1 MLISNGSALNILLAN
16 NNRVLNDALKE
27 ADNKTLNNLLK
38 QDSSNSSNSSSSTNT
53 AASSILKEVLNSI
66 KDGTKSNSS
75 LENILKNST
84 AFKDLGNLSSNLSS
98 LLESIKD
105 DESLQK
111 FKPLLENFL
120 KNIKDVTPDNLKEQI
135 KNSGIFLENK
145 LSSNPNAKLENLLQN
160 ISNLLKTIDNP
171 EAKNSS
177 QIIDNILKN
186 IPKDGSLKGSELLN
200 NLKTLVSS
208 LQNLSS
214 SLNSNQTQ
222 TLNNLANE
230 LKNFIQNGSMIESK
244 TENLVQKTLTQ
255 TQTSEDEN
263 INRANIEIKSLIN
276 NQVKELLNQIKQDLT
291 QNQNIIQNK
300 NILTLIDKL
309 ISLPDIFS
317 KSEAILNSVQNS
329 NISNFS
335 NNFATNLNPLLTA
348 LKESLQA
355 INPKNIEI
363 QNQINSLIKK
373 VENIIQEYTNNQL
386 DNPKDNQKLD
396 NDFKS
401 ILLKMQDEVAQK
413 TDIKSQDS
421 LKTINN
427 LLTQIDMQQL
437 TSLVSNSNF
446 VYIPFFWEMLEDGT
460 VEIKGKEEDKFFC
473 QIKLTLKDFGKID
486 LMLSMYDENKLDMTI
501 YAQREHFKV
510 TLRDNLQKLKLALNE
525 ANIIPMH
532 IKLLDMKEESENK
545 EQKPTNVYQ
554 NNYNNDFI
562 TSSRIDIKA

>member
-38 QDSSNSSNSSSSTNT
+38 QDSSNSSSSTNT

-120 KNIKDVTPDNLKEQI
+120 KNIKDVTADNLKEQI

-160 ISNLLKTIDNP
+160 ISNLLKTIDTP

-255 TQTSEDEN
+255 TQTSETEN
-263 INRANIEIKSLIN
+263 INSANNIKSLIN

-309 ISLPDIFS
+309 ISLPDLFS

-460 VEIKGKEEDKFFC
+460 VEIKEKEEDKFFC

>member
-38 QDSSNSSNSSSSTNT
+38 QDSSNSSSSTNT

-66 KDGTKSNSS
+66 KDGTKSNST

-120 KNIKDVTPDNLKEQI
+120 KNIKDVTADNLKEQI

-160 ISNLLKTIDNP
+160 ISNLLKTIDTP

-186 IPKDGSLKGSELLN
+186 IPKDGSLKSSELVN

-244 TENLVQKTLTQ
+244 TENLVPKTLTQ
-255 TQTSEDEN
+255 TPQTEDV
-263 INRANIEIKSLIN
+263 NIENTQIKNLIN
-276 NQVKELLNQIKQDLT
+276 NQVKELLTQIKQDLT

-300 NILTLIDKL
+300 NILPLIDKL
-309 ISLPDIFS
+309 ISLPDLFS
-317 KSEAILNSVQNS
+317 KSEAILNSVQNR

-355 INPKNIEI
+355 INPKNTEI

-373 VENIIQEYTNNQL
+373 VENIIQEYTNNNL

-401 ILLKMQDEVAQK
+401 ILLKMQDEIAQK

-460 VEIKGKEEDKFFC
+460 VEIKEKEEDKFFC

-525 ANIIPMH
+525 ANIIPMNV
-532 IKLLDMKEESENK
+532 KLLDMKEESETQ

>member
-38 QDSSNSSNSSSSTNT
+38 QDSSNSSSSTNT

-66 KDGTKSNSS
+66 KDGTKSNST

-111 FKPLLENFL
+111 FKPLLESFL
-120 KNIKDVTPDNLKEQI
+120 KNIKDVTADNLKEQI

-160 ISNLLKTIDNP
+160 ISNLLKTIDTP

-186 IPKDGSLKGSELLN
+186 IPKDGSLKSSELVN
-200 NLKTLVSS
+200 NLKTLVNS
-208 LQNLSS
+208 LQNLSN
-214 SLNSNQTQ
+214 SLNPNQTQ

-230 LKNFIQNGSMIESK
+230 LKNFIQNGVMIESK
-244 TENLVQKTLTQ
+244 TENLVPKTQ
-255 TQTSEDEN
+255 TQTPQTEDV
-263 INRANIEIKSLIN
+263 NIENTQIKNLIN
-276 NQVKELLNQIKQDLT
+276 NQVKELLTQIKQDLT

-300 NILTLIDKL
+300 NILPLIDKL
-309 ISLPDIFS
+309 ISLPDLFS

-373 VENIIQEYTNNQL
+373 VENIIQEYTNNNL

-460 VEIKGKEEDKFFC
+460 VEIKEKEEDKFFC

-532 IKLLDMKEESENK
+532 IKLLDMKEESETQ

>member
-38 QDSSNSSNSSSSTNT
+38 QDSSNSSSSTNT

-160 ISNLLKTIDNP
+160 ISNLLKTIDTP

-255 TQTSEDEN
+255 TQTSETEN
-263 INRANIEIKSLIN
+263 INSANNIKSLIN

-309 ISLPDIFS
+309 ISLPDLFS

-373 VENIIQEYTNNQL
+373 VENIIQEYTNNNL

-460 VEIKGKEEDKFFC
+460 VEIKEKEEDKFFC

>member
-38 QDSSNSSNSSSSTNT
+38 QDSSNSSSSTNT

-66 KDGTKSNSS
+66 KDGTKSNST

-120 KNIKDVTPDNLKEQI
+120 KNIKDVTADNLKEQI

-160 ISNLLKTIDNP
+160 ISNLIKTIDTP

-186 IPKDGSLKGSELLN
+186 IPKDGSLKSSELVN
-200 NLKTLVSS
+200 NLKTLVNS
-208 LQNLSS
+208 LQNLSN
-214 SLNSNQTQ
+214 SLNPNQTQ

-230 LKNFIQNGSMIESK
+230 LKNFIQNGVMIESK
-244 TENLVQKTLTQ
+244 TENLVPKTQ
-255 TQTSEDEN
+255 TQTPQTEDV
-263 INRANIEIKSLIN
+263 NIENTQIKNLIN
-276 NQVKELLNQIKQDLT
+276 NQVKELLTQIKQDLT

-300 NILTLIDKL
+300 NILPLIDKL
-309 ISLPDIFS
+309 ISLPDLFS
-317 KSEAILNSVQNS
+317 KSEAILNSVQNT

-355 INPKNIEI
+355 INPKNTEI

-373 VENIIQEYTNNQL
+373 VENIIQEYTNNNL
-386 DNPKDNQKLD
+386 DNPKDNQTLD

-401 ILLKMQDEVAQK
+401 ILLKMQDEIAQK

-460 VEIKGKEEDKFFC
+460 VEIKEKEEDKFFC

-525 ANIIPMH
+525 ANIIPMNV
-532 IKLLDMKEESENK
+532 KLLDMKEESENK

>member
-38 QDSSNSSNSSSSTNT
+38 QDSSNSSSSTNT

-120 KNIKDVTPDNLKEQI
+120 KNIKDVTADNLKEQI

-160 ISNLLKTIDNP
+160 ISNLIKTIDTP

-244 TENLVQKTLTQ
+244 TENLVQKILTQ
-255 TQTSEDEN
+255 TQTLEDEN

-276 NQVKELLNQIKQDLT
+276 NQVKELLTQIKQDLT

-309 ISLPDIFS
+309 ISLPDLFS
-317 KSEAILNSVQNS
+317 KSEAILNSVQNT

-355 INPKNIEI
+355 INPKNSEI

-373 VENIIQEYTNNQL
+373 VENIIQEYTNNNL

-401 ILLKMQDEVAQK
+401 ILLKMQDEIAQK

-460 VEIKGKEEDKFFC
+460 VEIKEKEEDKFFC

-532 IKLLDMKEESENK
+532 IKLLDMKEESETQ

>member
-38 QDSSNSSNSSSSTNT
+38 QDSSNSSSSTNT

-66 KDGTKSNSS
+66 KDGTKSNST

-111 FKPLLENFL
+111 FKPLLESFL
-120 KNIKDVTPDNLKEQI
+120 KNIKDVTADNLKEQI

-160 ISNLLKTIDNP
+160 ISNLLKTIDTP

-186 IPKDGSLKGSELLN
+186 IPKDGSFKGSELVN

-208 LQNLSS
+208 LQNISN

-230 LKNFIQNGSMIESK
+230 LKNFIQNGVMIESK
-244 TENLVQKTLTQ
+244 TENLVPKTLTQ
-255 TQTSEDEN
+255 TQIPQTEDVDV
-263 INRANIEIKSLIN
+263 ANTQIKNLIN
-276 NQVKELLNQIKQDLT
+276 NQVKELLTQIKQDLT

-300 NILTLIDKL
+300 NILPLIDKL
-309 ISLPDIFS
+309 ISLPDLFS

-355 INPKNIEI
+355 INPKNTEI

-373 VENIIQEYTNNQL
+373 VENIIQEYTNNNL

-460 VEIKGKEEDKFFC
+460 VEIKQKEEDKFFC

-525 ANIIPMH
+525 ANIIPMNV
-532 IKLLDMKEESENK
+532 KLLDMKEESETQ

>member
-38 QDSSNSSNSSSSTNT
+38 QDSSNSSSSTNT

-66 KDGTKSNSS
+66 KDGTKSNST

-111 FKPLLENFL
+111 FKPLLESFL
-120 KNIKDVTPDNLKEQI
+120 KNIKDVTADNLKEQI

-160 ISNLLKTIDNP
+160 ISNLLKTIDTP

-186 IPKDGSLKGSELLN
+186 IPKDGSLKSSELVN
-200 NLKTLVSS
+200 NLKTLVNS
-208 LQNLSS
+208 LQNLSN
-214 SLNSNQTQ
+214 SLNPNQTQ

-230 LKNFIQNGSMIESK
+230 LKNFIQNGVMIESK
-244 TENLVQKTLTQ
+244 TENLVPKTQ
-255 TQTSEDEN
+255 TQTPQTEDV
-263 INRANIEIKSLIN
+263 NIENTQIKNLIN
-276 NQVKELLNQIKQDLT
+276 NQVKELLTQIKQDLT

-309 ISLPDIFS
+309 ISLPDLFS

-373 VENIIQEYTNNQL
+373 VENIIQEYTNNNL

-460 VEIKGKEEDKFFC
+460 VEIKEKEEDKFFC

-525 ANIIPMH
+525 ANIIPMNV
-532 IKLLDMKEESENK
+532 KLLDMKEESETQ

>member
-38 QDSSNSSNSSSSTNT
+38 QDSSSSTNT
-53 AASSILKEVLNSI
+53 TASSILKEVLNSI
-66 KDGTKSNSS
+66 KDGTKSNST

-120 KNIKDVTPDNLKEQI
+120 KNIKDVTADNLKEKI

-160 ISNLLKTIDNP
+160 ISNLLKTIDTP

-230 LKNFIQNGSMIESK
+230 LKNLIQNGVMIESK

-255 TQTSEDEN
+255 TQTSETEN
-263 INRANIEIKSLIN
+263 INSANNIKSLIN

-309 ISLPDIFS
+309 ISLPDLFS
-317 KSEAILNSVQNS
+317 KSEAILNSVQNR

-348 LKESLQA
+348 LKDSLQA

-401 ILLKMQDEVAQK
+401 ILLKMQDEVAQRA
-413 TDIKSQDS
+413 DIKSQDS

-460 VEIKGKEEDKFFC
+460 VEIKEKEEDKFFC

>member
-38 QDSSNSSNSSSSTNT
+38 QDSSNSSSSTNT

-160 ISNLLKTIDNP
+160 ISNLLKTIDTP

-244 TENLVQKTLTQ
+244 TENLVSKTLTQ
-255 TQTSEDEN
+255 TQTSETEN
-263 INRANIEIKSLIN
+263 INSANNIKSLIN

-309 ISLPDIFS
+309 IALPDLFS
-317 KSEAILNSVQNS
+317 KSEAILNSVQNR

-386 DNPKDNQKLD
+386 DNQKDNQKLD

-460 VEIKGKEEDKFFC
+460 VEIKEKEEDKFFC

>member
-38 QDSSNSSNSSSSTNT
+38 QDSSNSSSSTNT

-111 FKPLLENFL
+111 FKPLLESFL
-120 KNIKDVTPDNLKEQI
+120 KNIKDVTADNLKEQI

-160 ISNLLKTIDNP
+160 ISNLLKTIDTP

-186 IPKDGSLKGSELLN
+186 IPKDGSLKSSELVN

-230 LKNFIQNGSMIESK
+230 LKNFIQNGVMIESK

-255 TQTSEDEN
+255 TQTSETEN
-263 INRANIEIKSLIN
+263 INSANNIKSLIN
-276 NQVKELLNQIKQDLT
+276 NQVKELLTQIKQDLT

-300 NILTLIDKL
+300 NILPLIDKL
-309 ISLPDIFS
+309 ISLPDLFS

-373 VENIIQEYTNNQL
+373 VENIIQEYTNNNL

-460 VEIKGKEEDKFFC
+460 VEIKEKEEDKFFC

-532 IKLLDMKEESENK
+532 IKLLDMKEESETQ

>member
-38 QDSSNSSNSSSSTNT
+38 QDSSNSSSSTNT

-66 KDGTKSNSS
+66 KDGTKSNST

-120 KNIKDVTPDNLKEQI
+120 KNIKDVTADNLKEQI

-160 ISNLLKTIDNP
+160 ISNLIKTIDTP

-186 IPKDGSLKGSELLN
+186 IPKDGSLKSSELVN
-200 NLKTLVSS
+200 NLKTLVNS

-222 TLNNLANE
+222 TLNNLSNE
-230 LKNFIQNGSMIESK
+230 LKNFIQNGVMIESK
-244 TENLVQKTLTQ
+244 TENLVPKTQ
-255 TQTSEDEN
+255 TQTPQTEDV
-263 INRANIEIKSLIN
+263 NIENTQIKNLIN
-276 NQVKELLNQIKQDLT
+276 NQVKELLTQIKQDLT

-300 NILTLIDKL
+300 NILPLIDKL
-309 ISLPDIFS
+309 ISLPDLFS
-317 KSEAILNSVQNS
+317 KSEAILNSVQNT

-355 INPKNIEI
+355 INPKNTEI

-373 VENIIQEYTNNQL
+373 VENIIQEYTNNNL

-460 VEIKGKEEDKFFC
+460 VEIKEKEEDKFFC

>member
-38 QDSSNSSNSSSSTNT
+38 QDSSNSSSSTNT

-160 ISNLLKTIDNP
+160 ISNLLKTIDMP

-186 IPKDGSLKGSELLN
+186 IPKDGSLKGSELVN

-255 TQTSEDEN
+255 TQTSETEN
-263 INRANIEIKSLIN
+263 INRANNEIKSLIN
-276 NQVKELLNQIKQDLT
+276 NQVKELLTQIKQDLT

-309 ISLPDIFS
+309 ISLPDLFS

-386 DNPKDNQKLD
+386 DNQKDNQKLD

-460 VEIKGKEEDKFFC
+460 VEIKEKEEDKFFC

>member
-38 QDSSNSSNSSSSTNT
+38 QDSSSSTNT

-160 ISNLLKTIDNP
+160 ISNLLKTIDTP

-177 QIIDNILKN
+177 QNIDNILKN

-244 TENLVQKTLTQ
+244 TENLVPKTQTQ

-263 INRANIEIKSLIN
+263 INSANNIKSLIN

-291 QNQNIIQNK
+291 QNHIIQNK

-309 ISLPDIFS
+309 ISLPDLFS

-460 VEIKGKEEDKFFC
+460 VEIKEKEEDKFFC

>member
-38 QDSSNSSNSSSSTNT
+38 QDSSNSSSSTNT

-120 KNIKDVTPDNLKEQI
+120 KNIKDVTADNLKEQI

-160 ISNLLKTIDNP
+160 ISNLLKTIDTP

-186 IPKDGSLKGSELLN
+186 IPKDGSLKGSELVN

-255 TQTSEDEN
+255 TQTSETEN
-263 INRANIEIKSLIN
+263 INRANSEIKSLIN

-386 DNPKDNQKLD
+386 DNQKDNQKLD

-460 VEIKGKEEDKFFC
+460 VEIKEKEEDKFFC

>member
-38 QDSSNSSNSSSSTNT
+38 QDSSNSSSSTNT

-111 FKPLLENFL
+111 FKPLLESFL
-120 KNIKDVTPDNLKEQI
+120 KNIKDVTADNLKEQI

-160 ISNLLKTIDNP
+160 ISNLLKTIDMP
-171 EAKNSS
+171 DAKNSS

-186 IPKDGSLKGSELLN
+186 IPKDGSLKGSELVN

-230 LKNFIQNGSMIESK
+230 LKNFIQHGSMIESK
-244 TENLVQKTLTQ
+244 TENLVPKTLTQ
-255 TQTSEDEN
+255 TQTSETEN
-263 INRANIEIKSLIN
+263 INRTNSEIKSLIN

-309 ISLPDIFS
+309 ISLPDLFS
-317 KSEAILNSVQNS
+317 KSEAILNSVQNT

-401 ILLKMQDEVAQK
+401 ILLKMQDEIAQK

-460 VEIKGKEEDKFFC
+460 VEIKEKEEDKFFC

-510 TLRDNLQKLKLALNE
+510 TLRDNLKKLKLALNE

-532 IKLLDMKEESENK
+532 IKLLDMKEESETQ

>member
-38 QDSSNSSNSSSSTNT
+38 QDSSNSSSSTNT

-66 KDGTKSNSS
+66 KDGTKSNST

-111 FKPLLENFL
+111 FKPLLESFL
-120 KNIKDVTPDNLKEQI
+120 KNIKDVTADNLKEQI

-160 ISNLLKTIDNP
+160 ISNLLKTIDTP

-186 IPKDGSLKGSELLN
+186 IPKDGSFKGSELVN

-208 LQNLSS
+208 LQNLSN

-230 LKNFIQNGSMIESK
+230 LKNFIQNGVMIESK
-244 TENLVQKTLTQ
+244 TENLVPKTLTQ
-255 TQTSEDEN
+255 TQTSEGED
-263 INRANIEIKSLIN
+263 INRANNNIKSLIN
-276 NQVKELLNQIKQDLT
+276 NQVKELLTQIKQDLT

-300 NILTLIDKL
+300 NILPLIDKL
-309 ISLPDIFS
+309 ISLPDLFS

-355 INPKNIEI
+355 INPKNSEI

-373 VENIIQEYTNNQL
+373 VENIIQEYTNNNL

-396 NDFKS
+396 NDLKS

-460 VEIKGKEEDKFFC
+460 VEIKQKEEDKFFC

-525 ANIIPMH
+525 ANIIPMNV
-532 IKLLDMKEESENK
+532 KLLDMKEESETQ

>member
-38 QDSSNSSNSSSSTNT
+38 QDSSNSSSSTNT

-66 KDGTKSNSS
+66 KDGTKSNST

-120 KNIKDVTPDNLKEQI
+120 KNIKDVTADNLKEQI

-160 ISNLLKTIDNP
+160 ISNLLKTIDTP

-186 IPKDGSLKGSELLN
+186 IPKDGSLKSSELVN

-230 LKNFIQNGSMIESK
+230 LKNFIQNGSIIESK
-244 TENLVQKTLTQ
+244 TENLVSKTLTQ
-255 TQTSEDEN
+255 TQTLEDEN
-263 INRANIEIKSLIN
+263 INRANNNIKSLIN
-276 NQVKELLNQIKQDLT
+276 NQVKELLTQIKQDLT

-300 NILTLIDKL
+300 NILPLIDKL
-309 ISLPDIFS
+309 ISLPDLFS

-373 VENIIQEYTNNQL
+373 VENIIQEYTNNNL

-460 VEIKGKEEDKFFC
+460 VEIKEKEEDKFFC

>member
-38 QDSSNSSNSSSSTNT
+38 QDSSNSSSSTNT

-120 KNIKDVTPDNLKEQI
+120 KNIKDVTADNLKEQI

-145 LSSNPNAKLENLLQN
+145 LSSNPNAKLENILQN
-160 ISNLLKTIDNP
+160 ISNLLKTIDTP

-186 IPKDGSLKGSELLN
+186 ITKDGSLKGSELVN

-460 VEIKGKEEDKFFC
+460 VEIKEKEEDKFFC

-532 IKLLDMKEESENK
+532 IKLLDLKEESENK

>member
-38 QDSSNSSNSSSSTNT
+38 QDSSNSSSSTNT

-160 ISNLLKTIDNP
+160 ISNLLKTIDTP

-186 IPKDGSLKGSELLN
+186 IPKDGSFKGSELLN

-255 TQTSEDEN
+255 TQTSETEN
-263 INRANIEIKSLIN
+263 INSANNIKSLIN

-309 ISLPDIFS
+309 ISLPDLFS

-329 NISNFS
+329 SISNFS

-446 VYIPFFWEMLEDGT
+446 VYIPFFWEMLKDGT
-460 VEIKGKEEDKFFC
+460 VEIKEKEEDKFFC

-525 ANIIPMH
+525 VNIIPMH

>member
-27 ADNKTLNNLLK
+27 ADNKTLNNILK
-38 QDSSNSSNSSSSTNT
+38 QDSSNSSSSTNT

-84 AFKDLGNLSSNLSS
+84 AFKDLGTLSSNLSS

-111 FKPLLENFL
+111 FKPLLESFL
-120 KNIKDVTPDNLKEQI
+120 KNIKDVTADNLKEQI

-160 ISNLLKTIDNP
+160 ISNLIKTIETP

-186 IPKDGSLKGSELLN
+186 IPKDGSLKSSELVN
-200 NLKTLVSS
+200 NLKTLVNS
-208 LQNLSS
+208 LQNLSN
-214 SLNSNQTQ
+214 SLNPNQTQ

-230 LKNFIQNGSMIESK
+230 LKNFIQNGVMIESK
-244 TENLVQKTLTQ
+244 TENIVPKTLTQ
-255 TQTSEDEN
+255 TPQTEDVDV
-263 INRANIEIKSLIN
+263 ANTQIKNLIN
-276 NQVKELLNQIKQDLT
+276 NQVKELLTQIKQDLT
-291 QNQNIIQNK
+291 QNQNIAQNK

-309 ISLPDIFS
+309 ISLPDLFS
-317 KSEAILNSVQNS
+317 KSEAILNSVQNT

-355 INPKNIEI
+355 INPKNTEI

-373 VENIIQEYTNNQL
+373 VENIIQEYTNNNL

-446 VYIPFFWEMLEDGT
+446 VYIPFFWEMLEDGS
-460 VEIKGKEEDKFFC
+460 VEIKEKEEDKFFC

-532 IKLLDMKEESENK
+532 IKLLDMKEESETQG
-545 EQKPTNVYQ
+545 QKPTNVYQ

>member
-27 ADNKTLNNLLK
+27 ADNKTLNNILK
-38 QDSSNSSNSSSSTNT
+38 QDSSNSSSSTNT

-84 AFKDLGNLSSNLSS
+84 AFKDLGTLSSNLSS

-111 FKPLLENFL
+111 FKPLLESFL
-120 KNIKDVTPDNLKEQI
+120 KNIKDVTADNLKEQI

-160 ISNLLKTIDNP
+160 ISNLIKTIETP

-186 IPKDGSLKGSELLN
+186 IPKDGSLKSSELVN
-200 NLKTLVSS
+200 NLKTLVNS
-208 LQNLSS
+208 LQNLSN
-214 SLNSNQTQ
+214 SLNPNQTQ

-230 LKNFIQNGSMIESK
+230 LKNFIQNGVMIESK
-244 TENLVQKTLTQ
+244 TENIVPKTLTQ
-255 TQTSEDEN
+255 TPQTEDVDV
-263 INRANIEIKSLIN
+263 ANTQIKNLIN
-276 NQVKELLNQIKQDLT
+276 NQVKELLTQIKQDLT
-291 QNQNIIQNK
+291 QNQNIAQNK

-309 ISLPDIFS
+309 ISLPDLFS

-355 INPKNIEI
+355 INPKNTEI

-373 VENIIQEYTNNQL
+373 VENIIQEYTNNNL

-460 VEIKGKEEDKFFC
+460 VEIKQKEEDKFFC

-525 ANIIPMH
+525 ANIIPMNV
-532 IKLLDMKEESENK
+532 KLLDMKEESETQ

>member
-38 QDSSNSSNSSSSTNT
+38 QDSSNSSSSTNT

-66 KDGTKSNSS
+66 KDGTKSNST

-111 FKPLLENFL
+111 FKPLLESFL
-120 KNIKDVTPDNLKEQI
+120 KNIKDVTADNLKEQI

-160 ISNLLKTIDNP
+160 ISNLLKTIDTP

-230 LKNFIQNGSMIESK
+230 LKNFIQNGSIIESK

-255 TQTSEDEN
+255 TQTSETEN
-263 INRANIEIKSLIN
+263 INSANNIKSLIN

-300 NILTLIDKL
+300 NILPLIDKL
-309 ISLPDIFS
+309 ISLPDLFS
-317 KSEAILNSVQNS
+317 KSEAILNSVQNT

-355 INPKNIEI
+355 INPKNTEI

-373 VENIIQEYTNNQL
+373 VENIIQEYTNNNL

-460 VEIKGKEEDKFFC
+460 VEIKEKEEDKFFC

>member
-38 QDSSNSSNSSSSTNT
+38 QDSSNSSSSTNT

-120 KNIKDVTPDNLKEQI
+120 KNIKDVTADNLKEQI

-160 ISNLLKTIDNP
+160 ISNLLKTIDTP

-244 TENLVQKTLTQ
+244 TENLVSKTLTQ
-255 TQTSEDEN
+255 TQTSETEN
-263 INRANIEIKSLIN
+263 INSANNIKSLIN

-309 ISLPDIFS
+309 ISLPDLFS

-460 VEIKGKEEDKFFC
+460 VEIKEKEEDKFFC

>member
-38 QDSSNSSNSSSSTNT
+38 QDSSNSSSSTNT

-66 KDGTKSNSS
+66 KDGTKSNST

-111 FKPLLENFL
+111 FKPLLESFL
-120 KNIKDVTPDNLKEQI
+120 KNIKDVTADNLKEQI

-160 ISNLLKTIDNP
+160 ISNLLKTIDTP

-186 IPKDGSLKGSELLN
+186 IPKDGSLKSSELVN

-255 TQTSEDEN
+255 TQTSETEN
-263 INRANIEIKSLIN
+263 INNANNIKSLIN

-309 ISLPDIFS
+309 ISLPDLFS

-386 DNPKDNQKLD
+386 ENQKDNQKLD

-460 VEIKGKEEDKFFC
+460 VEIKEKEEDKFFC

>member
-38 QDSSNSSNSSSSTNT
+38 QDSSNSSSSTNT

-120 KNIKDVTPDNLKEQI
+120 KNIKDVTADNLKEQI

-160 ISNLLKTIDNP
+160 ISNLLKTIDTP

-244 TENLVQKTLTQ
+244 TENLVPKTLTQ
-255 TQTSEDEN
+255 AQTLEDEN
-263 INRANIEIKSLIN
+263 INRANSEIKSLIN

-309 ISLPDIFS
+309 ISLPDLFS

-355 INPKNIEI
+355 INPKNSEI

-373 VENIIQEYTNNQL
+373 VENIIQEYTNNNL

-460 VEIKGKEEDKFFC
+460 VEIKEKEEDKFYC

-532 IKLLDMKEESENK
+532 IKLLDMKEESETQ

>member
-38 QDSSNSSNSSSSTNT
+38 QDSSNSSSSTNT

-66 KDGTKSNSS
+66 KDGTKSNST

-120 KNIKDVTPDNLKEQI
+120 KNIKDVTADNLKEQI

-160 ISNLLKTIDNP
+160 ISNLLKTIDTP

-186 IPKDGSLKGSELLN
+186 IPKDGSLKSSELVN
-200 NLKTLVSS
+200 NLKTLVNS
-208 LQNLSS
+208 LQNLSN
-214 SLNSNQTQ
+214 SLNPNQTQ

-230 LKNFIQNGSMIESK
+230 LKNLIQNGVMIESK
-244 TENLVQKTLTQ
+244 TENLVSKTLTQ
-255 TQTSEDEN
+255 TQTLEDEN
-263 INRANIEIKSLIN
+263 INRANSEIKSLIN
-276 NQVKELLNQIKQDLT
+276 NQVKELLTQIKQDLT

-300 NILTLIDKL
+300 NILPLIDKL
-309 ISLPDIFS
+309 ISLPDLFS

-355 INPKNIEI
+355 INPKNSEI

-373 VENIIQEYTNNQL
+373 VENIIQEYTNNNL

-460 VEIKGKEEDKFFC
+460 VEIKEKEEDKFFC

-525 ANIIPMH
+525 ANIIPMNV
-532 IKLLDMKEESENK
+532 KLLDMKEESETQ

>member
-38 QDSSNSSNSSSSTNT
+38 QDSSNSSSSTNT

-120 KNIKDVTPDNLKEQI
+120 KNIKDVTADNLKEQI

-160 ISNLLKTIDNP
+160 ISNLLKTIDTP

-230 LKNFIQNGSMIESK
+230 LKNFIQNGSIIESK

-255 TQTSEDEN
+255 TQTLEDEN
-263 INRANIEIKSLIN
+263 INRANSEIKSLIN
-276 NQVKELLNQIKQDLT
+276 NQVKELLTQIKQDLT

-300 NILTLIDKL
+300 NILPLIDKL
-309 ISLPDIFS
+309 ISLPDLFS
-317 KSEAILNSVQNS
+317 KSEAILNSVQNT

-355 INPKNIEI
+355 INPKNTEI

-373 VENIIQEYTNNQL
+373 VENIIQEYTNNNL

-460 VEIKGKEEDKFFC
+460 VEIKQKEEDKFFC

-525 ANIIPMH
+525 ANIIPMNV
-532 IKLLDMKEESENK
+532 KLLDMKEESETQ

>member
-38 QDSSNSSNSSSSTNT
+38 QDSSNSSSSTNT

-120 KNIKDVTPDNLKEQI
+120 KNIKDVTADNLKEQI

-160 ISNLLKTIDNP
+160 ISNLLKTIDTP

-263 INRANIEIKSLIN
+263 INSANNIKSLIN
-276 NQVKELLNQIKQDLT
+276 NQVKELLTQIKQDLT

-309 ISLPDIFS
+309 ISLPDLFS

-373 VENIIQEYTNNQL
+373 VENIIQEYTNNNL

-460 VEIKGKEEDKFFC
+460 VEIKQKEEDKFFC

-525 ANIIPMH
+525 ANIIPMNV
-532 IKLLDMKEESENK
+532 KLLDMKEESETQ

>member
-38 QDSSNSSNSSSSTNT
+38 QDSSNSSSSTNT

-84 AFKDLGNLSSNLSS
+84 VFKDLGNLSSNLSS

-120 KNIKDVTPDNLKEQI
+120 KNIKDVTADNLKEQI

-160 ISNLLKTIDNP
+160 ISNLLKTIDTP

-186 IPKDGSLKGSELLN
+186 IPKDGSLKGSELVS

-255 TQTSEDEN
+255 TQTSETEN
-263 INRANIEIKSLIN
+263 INSANNIKSLIN

-460 VEIKGKEEDKFFC
+460 VEIKEKEEDKFFC

>member
-38 QDSSNSSNSSSSTNT
+38 QYSSNSSSSTNT

-160 ISNLLKTIDNP
+160 ISNLLKTIDTP
-171 EAKNSS
+171 ETKNSS

-200 NLKTLVSS
+200 NLKTLVNS

-214 SLNSNQTQ
+214 FLNSTQTQ

-263 INRANIEIKSLIN
+263 INSANNNIKSLIN

-460 VEIKGKEEDKFFC
+460 VEIKEKEEDKFFC

>member
-38 QDSSNSSNSSSSTNT
+38 QDSSNSSSSTNT

-66 KDGTKSNSS
+66 KDGTKSNST

-111 FKPLLENFL
+111 FKPLLESFL
-120 KNIKDVTPDNLKEQI
+120 KNIKDVTADNLKEQI

-160 ISNLLKTIDNP
+160 ISNLLKTIDTP

-186 IPKDGSLKGSELLN
+186 IPKDGSLKSSELVN

-255 TQTSEDEN
+255 TQTLEDEN
-263 INRANIEIKSLIN
+263 INRANSEIKSLIN
-276 NQVKELLNQIKQDLT
+276 NQVKELLTQIKQDLT

-300 NILTLIDKL
+300 NILPLIDKL

-373 VENIIQEYTNNQL
+373 VENIIQEYTNNNL

-460 VEIKGKEEDKFFC
+460 VEIKQKEEDKFFC

-525 ANIIPMH
+525 ANIIPMNV
-532 IKLLDMKEESENK
+532 KLLDMKEESETQ

>member
-38 QDSSNSSNSSSSTNT
+38 QDSSNSSSSTNT

-66 KDGTKSNSS
+66 KDGTKSNST

-111 FKPLLENFL
+111 FKPLLESFL
-120 KNIKDVTPDNLKEQI
+120 KNIKDVTADNLKEQI

-160 ISNLLKTIDNP
+160 ISNLIKTIDTP

-186 IPKDGSLKGSELLN
+186 IPKDGSLKRSELVN
-200 NLKTLVSS
+200 NLKTLVNS
-208 LQNLSS
+208 LQNLSN
-214 SLNSNQTQ
+214 SLNPNQTQ

-230 LKNFIQNGSMIESK
+230 LKNFIQNGVMIESK
-244 TENLVQKTLTQ
+244 TENIVPKTLTQ
-255 TQTSEDEN
+255 TPQTEDVDV
-263 INRANIEIKSLIN
+263 ANTQIKNLIN
-276 NQVKELLNQIKQDLT
+276 NQVKELLTQIKQDLT

-300 NILTLIDKL
+300 NILPLIDKL
-309 ISLPDIFS
+309 ISLPDLFS

-355 INPKNIEI
+355 ISPKNIEI

-460 VEIKGKEEDKFFC
+460 VEIKEKEEDKFFC

-525 ANIIPMH
+525 ANIIPMNV
-532 IKLLDMKEESENK
+532 KLLDMKEESETQ

>member
-38 QDSSNSSNSSSSTNT
+38 QDSSNSSSSTNT

-66 KDGTKSNSS
+66 KDGTKSNST

-120 KNIKDVTPDNLKEQI
+120 KNIKDVTADNLKEQI

-160 ISNLLKTIDNP
+160 ISNLLKTIDTP

-230 LKNFIQNGSMIESK
+230 LKNFIQNGVMIESK
-244 TENLVQKTLTQ
+244 TENLVPKTLTQ
-255 TQTSEDEN
+255 TQTSEGED
-263 INRANIEIKSLIN
+263 INRANNNIKSLIN
-276 NQVKELLNQIKQDLT
+276 NQVKELLTQIKQDLT

-309 ISLPDIFS
+309 ISLPDLFS

-373 VENIIQEYTNNQL
+373 VENIIQEYTNNNL

-460 VEIKGKEEDKFFC
+460 VEIKEKEEDKFFC

>member
-38 QDSSNSSNSSSSTNT
+38 QDSSNSSSSTNT

-160 ISNLLKTIDNP
+160 ISNLLKTIDTP

-186 IPKDGSLKGSELLN
+186 IPKDGSLKSSELVN

-263 INRANIEIKSLIN
+263 INSANNNIKSLIN

-309 ISLPDIFS
+309 ISLPDLFS

-460 VEIKGKEEDKFFC
+460 VEIKEKEEDKFFC

>member
-38 QDSSNSSNSSSSTNT
+38 QDSSNSSSSTNT

-120 KNIKDVTPDNLKEQI
+120 KNIKDVTADNLKEQI

-160 ISNLLKTIDNP
+160 ISNLIKTIDTP

-244 TENLVQKTLTQ
+244 TENLVPKTLTQ
-255 TQTSEDEN
+255 AQTSETEN
-263 INRANIEIKSLIN
+263 INRANSEIKSLIN

-300 NILTLIDKL
+300 NILPLIDKL
-309 ISLPDIFS
+309 ISLPDLFS
-317 KSEAILNSVQNS
+317 KSEAILNSVQNT

-373 VENIIQEYTNNQL
+373 VENIIQEYTNNNL

-460 VEIKGKEEDKFFC
+460 VEIKEKEEDKFFC

-525 ANIIPMH
+525 ANIIPMNV
-532 IKLLDMKEESENK
+532 KLLDMKEESETQ

>member
-38 QDSSNSSNSSSSTNT
+38 QDSSNSSSSTNT

-120 KNIKDVTPDNLKEQI
+120 KNIKDVTADNLKEQI

-160 ISNLLKTIDNP
+160 ISNLLKTIDTP

-263 INRANIEIKSLIN
+263 INSANNNIKSLIN

-460 VEIKGKEEDKFFC
+460 VEIKEKEEDKFFC

>member
-16 NNRVLNDALKE
+16 NNRVLNDALKD

-38 QDSSNSSNSSSSTNT
+38 QDSSNSSSSTNT

-111 FKPLLENFL
+111 FKPLLESFL
-120 KNIKDVTPDNLKEQI
+120 KNIKDVTADNLKEQI

-160 ISNLLKTIDNP
+160 ISNLLKTIDTP

-186 IPKDGSLKGSELLN
+186 IPKDGSLKGSELVN

-255 TQTSEDEN
+255 TQTSETEN
-263 INRANIEIKSLIN
+263 INSANNIKSLIN

-309 ISLPDIFS
+309 ISLPDLFS

-460 VEIKGKEEDKFFC
+460 VEIKEKEEDKFFC